1 MSEVFVEEVEAEN
14 EIGEM
19 GSEEESEDFETLK
32 EHATER
38 FHLRYPF
45 DQDVQRKLRKLDCSQ
60 FENLRELISIPKNG
74 ETCVHNYPWSEEDP
88 IENEWIYS
96 KSTKIAYTNFVTP
109 VERQDHQNSEMKVSP

>member
-38 FHLRYPF
+38 FQLLGIHLT
-45 DQDVQRKLRKLDCSQ
+45 KMSN
-60 FENLRELISIPKNG
+60 ENCGNLI
-74 ETCVHNYPWSEEDP
+74 VHNL
-88 IENEWIYS
+88 
-96 KSTKIAYTNFVTP
+96 KI
-109 VERQDHQNSEMKVSP
+109 

>member
-38 FHLRYPF
+38 FQLRCPF
-45 DQDVQRKLRKLDCSQ
+45 DQDVQRKLRKL
-60 FENLRELISIPKNG
+60 ENLRELISIPKNG
-74 ETCVHNYPWSEEDP
+74 EKCVHNNPWSEEDT

-109 VERQDHQNSEMKVSP
+109 VERQDHQR

>member
-14 EIGEM
+14 EIGVM
-19 GSEEESEDFETLK
+19 GSVEESEDFETLK

-38 FHLRYPF
+38 FQLRYPF

-74 ETCVHNYPWSEEDP
+74 EKCVHNNPWSEEDLV
-88 IENEWIYS
+88 ENEWIYY
-96 KSTKIAYTNFVTP
+96 KNAKISHTNFVTP
-109 VERQDHQNSEMKVSP
+109 VGRKNLKIFFAF